1 MSKAKKPAKKAAARK
16 PKSVKM
22 FLVVRDCFDA
32 NPYDGL
38 HFDRPT
44 DDDGKRVSVVPVRA
58 FATRKAATEY
68 ARQLDA
74 EVRADFPPPMF
85 AGEEENDEDDDLPS
99 LAVVVTAKLKELG
112 LPLIKFGK
120 EAYKH
125 GEQFRKWWAEWA
137 WDMTAEQKAALWE
150 PFAGMTFH
158 HVKPIEVEG

>member
-1 MSKAKKPAKKAAARK
+1 MSKAKKPAAKKK

-22 FLVVRDCFDA
+22 FLVVRDAFDA

-44 DDDGKRVSVVPVRA
+44 DDNGERVSVVPVRA
-58 FATRKAATEY
+58 FATRKAANEY

-74 EVRADFPPPMF
+74 EVRVEFPPPLFTMDDGN
-85 AGEEENDEDDDLPS
+85 GEEDHPP
-99 LAVVVTAKLKELG
+99 LAPAVTAKLKELG
-112 LPLIKFGK
+112 LPAIKFGK
-120 EAYKH
+120 DAYKH
-125 GEQFRKWWAEWA
+125 GEQFRAWWAEWA

-158 HVKPIEVEG
+158 GVTQIDVEG

>member
-1 MSKAKKPAKKAAARK
+1 MSKAKKPAANKK

-44 DDDGKRVSVVPVRA
+44 DDNGERVSVVPVRA

-74 EVRADFPPPMF
+74 EVRADFPPPLF
-85 AGEEENDEDDDLPS
+85 SDDDDDDDRPA
-99 LAVVVTAKLKELG
+99 LAVVVTAKLKELD
-112 LPLIKFGK
+112 LPAIKFAK
-120 EAYKH
+120 ESYKH

-158 HVKPIEVEG
+158 RVKQIDVEG